1 MQLYLQSCCLT
12 VLATCIMS
20 YKPEPIPFQGY
31 SGDEHIPVDQEDQ
44 EDAAALQLQNNA
56 YPGLLDHR
64 SNADTEGVA
73 FGRSTTLTGERT
85 TEPLPETTR
94 SGIEGCTEVN
104 KPLSCSVVDHDSES
118 VVAEEPEGRALH
130 NDTGHLVNPSVGNGV
145 RRSSLATT
153 RRSTAGHASQASDHS
168 DQLLP
173 ISSSENAEEQGY
185 AERDGTRKSKISS
198 RGKPSKKRKK

>member
-1 MQLYLQSCCLT
+1 
-12 VLATCIMS
+12 MS
-20 YKPEPIPFQGY
+20 YNPEPIPFQGY
-31 SGDEHIPVDQEDQ
+31 SGDDHIPVDQEDQ

-56 YPGLLDHR
+56 YTGPLDHR

-73 FGRSTTLTGERT
+73 FGRSTSAGTTLTGERT

-104 KPLSCSVVDHDSES
+104 KPLSCSDVDHDSES

-145 RRSSLATT
+145 RRSSPTT
-153 RRSTAGHASQASDHS
+153 TTRSTAGHASQACDNS
-168 DQLLP
+168 DQPP
-173 ISSSENAEEQGY
+173 ISLSENAEEQGD

-198 RGKPSKKRKK
+198 GGKASKRRKK

>member
-1 MQLYLQSCCLT
+1 
-12 VLATCIMS
+12 MS

-31 SGDEHIPVDQEDQ
+31 SGDDHIPVDQEDQ
-44 EDAAALQLQNNA
+44 VDAAALQLQNNG
-56 YPGLLDHR
+56 PLDHP
-64 SNADTEGVA
+64 SNADTEGVS

-104 KPLSCSVVDHDSES
+104 KPLSCPDVDHDSES
-118 VVAEEPEGRALH
+118 VVTEEPEGRALH
-130 NDTGHLVNPSVGNGV
+130 NDTGHLVNASVGNGV
-145 RRSSLATT
+145 RRRSLTTT
-153 RRSTAGHASQASDHS
+153 RRSTAGHASQACDNSYK
-168 DQLLP
+168 LLP
-173 ISSSENAEEQGY
+173 IASSENAEEQGY

>member
-1 MQLYLQSCCLT
+1 
-12 VLATCIMS
+12 MS
-20 YKPEPIPFQGY
+20 YNSEPIPFQGY
-31 SGDEHIPVDQEDQ
+31 SGDDHIPVDQEDQ

-56 YPGLLDHR
+56 YTGPLDHR

-73 FGRSTTLTGERT
+73 FGRSTSAGTTLTGERT

-104 KPLSCSVVDHDSES
+104 KPLSCSDVDHDSES

-145 RRSSLATT
+145 RRSSPTTT
-153 RRSTAGHASQASDHS
+153 RRSTTGHASQACDNS

-198 RGKPSKKRKK
+198 GGKPSKKRKK